1 MLVHIQLMCTSV
13 SLLQTQNLI
22 LSLFPPSDVT
32 DLRSWRHLHSL
43 ELLLVS
49 DSIELSAT
57 CLNESHWPIKLLRD
71 KHERTVNCETK
82 PSSAPTLATN
92 DDPCHTDTSS
102 NHTRCITARALR
114 TPTGHQLNMYFL
126 QIHDCLILKDYLCR
140 QIITI
145 WSSLLQIK
153 PFFVVTRA
161 PRTRTYYT
169 YYPHHSLQQ
178 TGSWAGT
185 SLPVSHWSGS
195 WNCQECFLP
204 VASGLGN
211 LTRNA
216 LAIQAERSWINLEE
230 NLINVWFN

>member
-1 MLVHIQLMCTSV
+1 MFEWKP
-13 SLLQTQNLI
+13 QTNQ
-22 LSLFPPSDVT
+22 T
-32 DLRSWRHLHSL
+32 
-43 ELLLVS
+43 
-49 DSIELSAT
+49 IERQARENSEWWNQAKQ
-57 CLNESHWPIKLLRD
+57 CSK
-71 KHERTVNCETK
+71 
-82 PSSAPTLATN
+82 LATN

-211 LTRNA
+211 LTSASPAMVKRKYIVTIMT
-216 LAIQAERSWINLEE
+216 LLQAAEILPRSECSLCRYNSHI
-230 NLINVWFN
+230 

>member
-1 MLVHIQLMCTSV
+1 MFEWKPLTNKTIERQAWENS
-13 SLLQTQNLI
+13 
-22 LSLFPPSDVT
+22 
-32 DLRSWRHLHSL
+32 
-43 ELLLVS
+43 ELWNQAKQCS
-49 DSIELSAT
+49 
-57 CLNESHWPIKLLRD
+57 K
-71 KHERTVNCETK
+71 
-82 PSSAPTLATN
+82 LATN

-114 TPTGHQLNMYFL
+114 TPRGHQLNMYFL

-211 LTRNA
+211 LTSASPAMVKRKYIVTIMT
-216 LAIQAERSWINLEE
+216 LLQAAEILPRSECSLCRYNCR
-230 NLINVWFN
+230 V